1 MLLRYHSRYSSFV
14 RDLLQIHNIDD
25 YVFSSDVSFFEP
37 GDNGKGHKIIK
48 NKAWPEAHEI
58 IIKAVNDETS
68 DKIYDAIVEYKEK
81 NNIGNKI
88 KILLVPLVKNG

>member
-1 MLLRYHSRYSSFV
+1 MLLRYHSRFAS
-14 RDLLQIHNIDD
+14 LLREILNNFNITD

-37 GDNGKGHKIIK
+37 EEKEHNVFK
-48 NKAWPEAHEI
+48 NKAWPESHEI
-58 IIKAVNDETS
+58 IIKAVDDETS
-68 DKIYDAIVEYKEK
+68 DAVFDRIVDFKHQ